1 MKPVERSLEKLLKA
15 AAKAPRRTAES
26 VPFALETA
34 VIAHLCNT
42 GPEDEFAWMVPL
54 FRYAAVFGL
63 VMMLLSG
70 AWNYFGSQ
78 GNPGATPLASYAM
91 TQMPP

>member
-1 MKPVERSLEKLLKA
+1 MKPVDRSLQKLMKA
-15 AAKAPRRTAES
+15 AARAPREVAG
-26 VPFALETA
+26 PPPYALETA
-34 VIAHLCNT
+34 VIAHLCDT

-54 FRYAAVFGL
+54 LRYAAVFGL

-70 AWNYFGSQ
+70 AWNYFGGQS
-78 GNPGATPLASYAM
+78 GSGATALASYAM